1 MSKFFVGQRVRV
13 VNAGKTCTN
22 RIALALVG
30 KTGRLQKRLDR
41 PQWWYVDIAEGDW
54 DTEAHE
60 DALEP
65 IVDQGLEA
73 CEEDFRLSLDELLE
87 RQREAA

>member
-13 VNAGKTCTN
+13 VSAGRVCTN
-22 RIALALVG
+22 QLALSLVG
-30 KTGRLQKRLDR
+30 KTGRLREKLSE
-41 PQWWYVDIAEGDW
+41 PGWWYVELDEGDW
-54 DTEAHE
+54 DTHARE

-65 IVDQGLEA
+65 ILDQKHEA

-87 RQREAA
+87 RQREVA